1 VTDWPTVVLALGV
14 GLLGVFGTLGAV
26 ILQHRFARSD
36 SKAAERREQIA
47 IGAAALGPIT
57 TLLTNLD
64 PDRLAINASEESL
77 REIGALRLRWV
88 QERRNPLA
96 TFALS
101 HPSPKVRELGTRLD
115 VDVEWVL
122 ARGPSLVREVLARR
136 DFQPMHDLVSKYH
149 RDARQVIDELTAL
162 LHGGSGAGG
171 EPNAA
176 ALTTSPAPSER

>member
-1 VTDWPTVVLALGV
+1 MTDWPTVVLALGV

-64 PDRLAINASEESL
+64 PDRLAINASELSL
-77 REIGALRLRWV
+77 PELNALRLRW
-88 QERRNPLA
+88 ENELRNPLA
-96 TFALS
+96 AFALS
-101 HPSPKVRELGTRLD
+101 HPSPEVRELGTRLD
-115 VDVEWVL
+115 VDLEWVL
-122 ARGPSLVREVLARR
+122 ARGASLVSAVLASR

-149 RDARQVIDELTAL
+149 SDARQVIDELTAL
-162 LHGGSGAGG
+162 LHGGSGPGG
-171 EPNAA
+171 EPNA
-176 ALTTSPAPSER
+176 